1 MGENVFADKALQNYL
16 ADISKYPPLSREEE
30 HRLALLAKEGDQA
43 ATTKLI
49 QANLK
54 FVVKIATQF
63 QNRGLSLSE
72 LISEGNI
79 GLIKAIEKFNPDMN
93 IKLISY
99 AIWWIKQRIMLAVS
113 EKSSMIRVPLGKSNT
128 ANKIKATQERIFNET
143 GESASMLQLEEQM
156 NLDSKTI
163 DNIRSQMVDT
173 LSIDE
178 MMYNQGSNDGNI
190 HDLIEDPSQIDPQS
204 LYYNERLQ
212 ESINSSIDQLDN
224 REKLII
230 REYFGLDSGKGKNF
244 AQIADELGL
253 SRERVRQIQKQA
265 LQKIWKKV
273 SPKSEAYIDYVLSDI

>member
-190 HDLIEDPSQIDPQS
+190 HDLIEDPSQLDPQS